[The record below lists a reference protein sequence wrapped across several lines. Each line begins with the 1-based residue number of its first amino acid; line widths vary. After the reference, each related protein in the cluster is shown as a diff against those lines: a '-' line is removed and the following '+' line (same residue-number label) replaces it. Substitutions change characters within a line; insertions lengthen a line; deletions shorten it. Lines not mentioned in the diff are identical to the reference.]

1 MATDSTNVTHS
12 DIGVETDSDM
22 AGGMPDYAS
31 VQLAV
36 ASGDKPIEVQLPK
49 GKETIRIPVKPG
61 DVVQLPTDSMDGV
74 LAKIGPE
81 GNLAFVIDGRTII
94 LQGYV
99 KANEEKPV
107 TIVTNDGDL
116 IDPADAIAST
126 DPNVALDIVTAA
138 GPAAAGAQAGTDA
151 TGSGIF
157 VPFGAAGGLGGF
169 NAEGVLGATA
179 LQYKLI
185 NDERKFFVHGLE
197 EENHLPQD
205 IKIVPDEGQPTG

>member
-1 MATDSTNVTHS
+1 MATDSTNITHS
-12 DIGVETDSDM
+12 DTGIETNSDM
-22 AGGMPDYAS
+22 AGGTADFAS
-31 VQLAV
+31 VQLAA
-36 ASGDKPIEVQLPK
+36 ASGDKPIEVKLPK
-49 GKETIRIPVKPG
+49 GNEIIRIPVKPG

-116 IDPADAIAST
+116 VDPADTIAST

-138 GPAAAGAQAGTDA
+138 GPAAGAQPGTDA

-157 VPFGAAGGLGGF
+157 QPFGPAGGLGGF

-185 NDERKFFVHGLE
+185 NDERKFFV
-197 EENHLPQD
+197 
-205 IKIVPDEGQPTG
+205 